1 MNRVPKSLLAKLQD
15 RKQNN
20 SFRTLDDQHNLVDF
34 YSNDYLGL
42 AQWENARKG
51 QHGSTGSR
59 LISGNY
65 RRTEAIEQ
73 ELADFFNQAA
83 GLFFNSGYDA
93 NLGFFSCVPQK
104 GETVLYDQFIHASV
118 RDGLKMGL
126 ASAFSFKHNNLA
138 DLKTKIERAKGSVY
152 VVVESVYS
160 MDGDFSPL
168 KEISE
173 ICENHNAFLVV
184 DEAHA
189 GGVFGP
195 EGRGI
200 VTELKLDN
208 RVFAKI
214 ITFGKAYG
222 SHGALILGDAVL
234 KDFLVNFSRPLIYT
248 TALSPHA
255 QERIDSVVKKS
266 AAMESERKLLMKN
279 IGLFRRLMRSSN
291 FQIAE
296 SESPIQ
302 LVFVNG
308 NETAKQLA
316 HKINQAGFAVKAILH
331 PTVAE
336 GSERLRICIHSFNTE
351 QEIEDL
357 AKLFKHD

>member
-15 RKQNN
+15 RKQKN
-20 SFRTLDDQHNLVDF
+20 SFRTLDDQHDLVDF

-42 AQWENARKG
+42 SQWDNDEKAG
-51 QHGSTGSR
+51 LGATGSR

-65 RRTEAIEQ
+65 QRTEAIEQ
-73 ELADFFNQAA
+73 ELADFYNQEA

-104 GETVLYDQFIHASV
+104 GDTVLYDQFIHASV

-126 ASAFSFKHNNLA
+126 AAAFSFKHNNLA
-138 DLKTKIERAKGSVY
+138 DIKTKIERAKGTVY

-160 MDGDFSPL
+160 MDGDFCPL
-168 KEISE
+168 EEIAE
-173 ICENHNAFLVV
+173 ICEIHNAFLVV

-195 EGRGI
+195 AGRGM
-200 VTELKLDN
+200 VTELELDN
-208 RVFAKI
+208 RIFAKI

-222 SHGALILGDAVL
+222 SHGALILGDTVL
-234 KDFLVNFSRPLIYT
+234 KDFLINFSRPLIYT

-255 QERIDSVVKKS
+255 LERIDAVVKKS
-266 AAMESERKLLMKN
+266 VGMETEREALKQN
-279 IGLFRRLMRSSN
+279 IGLFRNLVSHSN
-291 FQIAE
+291 FQIGE
-296 SESPIQ
+296 SKSPIQ
-302 LVFVNG
+302 LIFVSG
-308 NETAKQLA
+308 NQAAKQLA
-316 HKINQAGFAVKAILH
+316 NKINQAGFAVKAILH
-331 PTVAE
+331 PTVDE
-336 GSERLRICIHSFNTE
+336 GSERLRICIHSYNTT

>member
-1 MNRVPKSLLAKLQD
+1 MKRIPKALLAKLQD

-20 SFRTLDDQHNLVDF
+20 SFRTLDDQHHLVDF

-42 AQWENARKG
+42 AKWENDQKG
-51 QHGSTGSR
+51 ELGSTGSR

-65 RRTEAIEQ
+65 QRTEVIER
-73 ELADFFNQAA
+73 ELADFFNQEA

-93 NLGFFSCVPQK
+93 NLGFFSCIPQK
-104 GETVLYDQFIHASV
+104 GDTVLYDQFIHASV

-126 ASAFSFKHNNLA
+126 ATAFSFKHNDLT
-138 DLKTKIERAKGSVY
+138 DLKTKLERAKGTVY

-168 KEISE
+168 EEIAE

-189 GGVFGP
+189 GGIFGP
-195 EGRGI
+195 NGRGM
-200 VTELKLDN
+200 VTELKLDE
-208 RVFAKI
+208 RIFAKS

-222 SHGALILGDAVL
+222 SHGALILGNVVL
-234 KDFLVNFSRPLIYT
+234 KDFLINFSRPLIYT

-255 QERIDSVVKKS
+255 QERINAVVKKS
-266 AAMESERKLLMKN
+266 AGMETERDALKKN
-279 IGLFRRLMRSSN
+279 IHLFRNLVSHSN
-291 FQIAE
+291 FQIGE

-302 LVFVNG
+302 LVFVSR
-308 NETAKQLA
+308 NEAAKQLA
-316 HKINQAGFAVKAILH
+316 YKINQAGFAVKAILH